1 MKLANLKDI
10 EYQHKISAVS
20 SFNLK
25 YLASVSAFKSPLNP
39 LAAKGKWVDG
49 GKRGESRETRPI
61 GLQEDVGEE
70 AQSERWEEFCGIK
83 QGIN

>member
-25 YLASVSAFKSPLNP
+25 YLASVSALKSPLNP
-39 LAAKGKWVDG
+39 TVAEGKWAGEG
-49 GKRGESRETRPI
+49 GRVAGCRGRREGR
-61 GLQEDVGEE
+61 
-70 AQSERWEEFCGIK
+70 
-83 QGIN
+83 